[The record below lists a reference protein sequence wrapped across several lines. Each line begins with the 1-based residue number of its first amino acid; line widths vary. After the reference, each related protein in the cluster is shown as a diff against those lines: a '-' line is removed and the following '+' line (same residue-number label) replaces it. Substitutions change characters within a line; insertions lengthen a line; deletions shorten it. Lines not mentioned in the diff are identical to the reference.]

1 LPEDIG
7 IGEEEG
13 CMKPS
18 VATWVDVDGRV
29 GDDDDG
35 DDDKV
40 RVR

>member
-1 LPEDIG
+1 
-7 IGEEEG
+7 
-13 CMKPS
+13 MKPS